1 MNPQEQYIISKQWNP
16 ITRWCSVISEENRI
30 LSYTAAKPSKLA
42 YCSIW
47 V

>member
-1 MNPQEQYIISKQWNP
+1 MNPQEQYIASKHWNP
-16 ITRWCSVISEENRI
+16 ITHWCVISEENRL
-30 LSYTAAKPSKLA
+30 LSYTAAKPSKPA